1 LSIIEI
7 SCVEVWRE
15 LSNYID
21 GEVDPNLRRRMEE
34 HFKTCEHCTAVLD
47 GMRNVV
53 RLVGDDRVFDLPAGF
68 SDRLKQRLKAAAE
81 G

>member
-15 LSNYID
+15 LSNYMD
-21 GEVDPNLRRRMEE
+21 GAVDANLRRRMEE
-34 HFKTCEHCTAVLD
+34 HFRTCEHCTAVLD

-53 RLVGDDRVFDLPAGF
+53 RLVGDDRVFDLPVGF
-68 SDRLKQRLKAAAE
+68 SDRLKQRLKQAAE